1 MPDSRNVTAGKPKV
15 GGAIFV
21 APVGTP
27 LPTDVTTALNAAFK
41 DLGYVSDSGV
51 TNGTSLESKTIKA
64 WGGDNVLNI
73 QTSKDDTYKFT
84 LIEILNEFVLKLVYG
99 SDNVSGDLDNG
110 LSIAINNNELDEVS
124 IVIDTILRGG
134 VLKRS
139 VVPIGK
145 VSNVGDIVYN
155 DSDPVGYETTLTC
168 TADSSGNTHYE
179 YMKKVNISA

>member
-41 DLGYVSDSGV
+41 DMGYVSDSGV

-84 LIEILNEFVLKLVYG
+84 LIEILNEAVLKLVYG

-139 VVPIGK
+139 VVPICK